1 MKYNPESAE
10 RYVQGRGDEFR
21 RDLFNKK
28 MTQRA
33 MAEKHG
39 TTQSWICILRK
50 AVVPREQ
57 RRSPHEVTP
66 EMLAAFKSSA
76 TSKKLAKRFKI
87 SYNTLERLRRR
98 HIGTRISKELRL
110 TPSAMALLRS
120 KFSNVRVGKA
130 LGYHAATVWEWRI
143 KLGIRKPTVKT
154 VITEEQRAILK
165 ECASRYEAAKRL
177 GMSVDRIKR
186 WHFLVQEG
194 YL

>member
-10 RYVQGRGDEFR
+10 RYVQGRGEEFR

-33 MAEKHG
+33 IAEKHG
-39 TTQSWICILRK
+39 MHQSWICILRK
-50 AVVPREQ
+50 TVVPREQ

-66 EMLAAFKSSA
+66 EMLTAFKSSA

-110 TPSAMALLRS
+110 TPSVMAILRS
-120 KFSNVRVGKA
+120 TFSNKRAAMA

-154 VITEEQRAILK
+154 VITEEQRAILT
-165 ECASRYEAAKRL
+165 ECTSRYEAAKRL